1 MSESV
6 ATTESHSAVAVPDEP
21 FDNTDISTFREDDK
35 EAGTNICKM
44 LVAFFFYS
52 LLAMGFVTWWAFG
65 AMTVNNSEEGPVAG
79 AHSSEAHA
87 PAH

>member
-6 ATTESHSAVAVPDEP
+6 ATVESHSPAEHAVPDEP
-21 FDNTDISTFREDDK
+21 FDKLDVKTFRSDDA

-52 LLAMGFVTWWAFG
+52 ALAMGFVTWWAFT
-65 AMTVNNSEEGPVAG
+65 AMNANNANTSITAESHEE
-79 AHSSEAHA
+79 H
-87 PAH
+87 

>member
-6 ATTESHSAVAVPDEP
+6 AIPESHSAVAVPDEP
-21 FDNTDISTFREDDK
+21 FDKSDISFFQSDDK

-52 LLAMGFVTWWAFG
+52 LLAMAFVTWWAFG
-65 AMTVNNSEEGPVAG
+65 AMTANNSEEGPVAG
-79 AHSSEAHA
+79 AHSAGDHA

>member
-6 ATTESHSAVAVPDEP
+6 ATIDSHAPVTHAVPDEP
-21 FDNTDISTFREDDK
+21 FDKSDISTFISDDK

-52 LLAMGFVTWWAFG
+52 LLAMAFVAWWAFG
-65 AMTVNNSEEGPVAG
+65 AMKVNTNPDTPTATAG
-79 AHSSEAHA
+79 SHAAH
-87 PAH
+87 